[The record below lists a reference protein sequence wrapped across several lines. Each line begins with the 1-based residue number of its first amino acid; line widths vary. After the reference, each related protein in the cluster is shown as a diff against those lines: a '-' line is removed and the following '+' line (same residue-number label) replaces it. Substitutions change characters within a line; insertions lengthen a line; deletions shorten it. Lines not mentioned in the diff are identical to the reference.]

1 MKMTI
6 EQLRESQRK
15 KIIKKVL
22 YLKKN
27 LRE

>member
-1 MKMTI
+1 MKITI